1 MTPFQ
6 IGALCLLA
14 VAVAWNY
21 LPALSFRLPAMQPKP
36 NTMRQIE
43 QVLAIKESSTSPKVQ
58 EACHALLQ
66 ALIS

>member
-1 MTPFQ
+1 MSMFQ
-6 IGALCLLA
+6 IVALCLLA
-14 VAVAWNY
+14 AAVAWNF
-21 LPALSFRLPAMQPKP
+21 LPALSFKLPTRKP

-58 EACHALLQ
+58 DACQALLQ